1 MVKKNDNINQSLE
14 VASRTYAI
22 ILSGGVNLYS
32 NYERYW
38 NDCSF
43 IYQTLVNK
51 YGVPKSH
58 IYPIMSDGNDPA
70 VDMRCTTGGFI
81 SQPLDLDNDGIADIS
96 LAAKK
101 QNIQN
106 VLNGLINDIREDDHL
121 FFYVID
127 HGGTDDYISK
137 SYINLWDFG
146 KLYDHELAAML
157 APFTEKYVNVNVVLG
172 QCFSGGFIDDLSA
185 IGCVVSTASTGSESS
200 YACPDIPFDEFVYHW
215 TCAVNGANH
224 KGVLVDA
231 DTDDNDRVTMEEA
244 FAYAK
249 ANDRM
254 KQEHPQYKSNP
265 ISIGEDLAF
274 NHLAPAI
281 DFLIK
286 DNPEDTGK
294 EPNHT
299 TDEYWK
305 SPAIWVRNK
314 ADSIEE
320 HENPYYSPDH
330 FAAMVYVK
338 IHNRG
343 KMDAPEGF
351 QWLHVYWAEAS
362 TAFTDAA
369 WKGRETSN
377 NKVTGGHL
385 EPCCIPALKAGD
397 SCIVSVP
404 WPLPKME
411 IEDKDNWHHYCL
423 KTKILSTPYDET
435 YVGRK
440 DVF

>member
-1 MVKKNDNINQSLE
+1 
-14 VASRTYAI
+14 
-22 ILSGGVNLYS
+22 
-32 NYERYW
+32 
-38 NDCSF
+38 
-43 IYQTLVNK
+43 
-51 YGVPKSH
+51 
-58 IYPIMSDGNDPA
+58 MSDGNDPA

-274 NHLAPAI
+274 NHLAP
-281 DFLIK
+281 L
-286 DNPEDTGK
+286 
-294 EPNHT
+294 
-299 TDEYWK
+299 
-305 SPAIWVRNK
+305 
-314 ADSIEE
+314 
-320 HENPYYSPDH
+320 
-330 FAAMVYVK
+330 
-338 IHNRG
+338 
-343 KMDAPEGF
+343 
-351 QWLHVYWAEAS
+351 
-362 TAFTDAA
+362 
-369 WKGRETSN
+369 
-377 NKVTGGHL
+377 
-385 EPCCIPALKAGD
+385 
-397 SCIVSVP
+397 
-404 WPLPKME
+404 
-411 IEDKDNWHHYCL
+411 
-423 KTKILSTPYDET
+423 
-435 YVGRK
+435 
-440 DVF
+440 